1 MLLVAWVSSQVLDN
15 VCLKMVIFSKI
26 SGLSY
31 LTSLGVQS
39 LAQITALDQN
49 KGGSVAQVMEFLSKS
64 DMNNCQHSLI
74 ELILT
79 SYAQKSALWNMYGRG
94 YLSSTVSQL
103 LLNLDSSAVL
113 RHKVYS
119 TGEAEAIAIGKKSVL

>member
-1 MLLVAWVSSQVLDN
+1 MLNNL
-15 VCLKMVIFSKI
+15 CLKMVLFYKI
-26 SGLSY
+26 LGLSY

-79 SYAQKSALWNMYGRG
+79 SYAQKSALW
-94 YLSSTVSQL
+94 
-103 LLNLDSSAVL
+103 
-113 RHKVYS
+113 
-119 TGEAEAIAIGKKSVL
+119 